1 MRFSKP
7 GRTHEEKAPPGK
19 DIAASGNIAPD
30 IPVAAA
36 APGTARK
43 NA

>member
-1 MRFSKP
+1 MRFFKP

-19 DIAASGNIAPD
+19 DIAASGNIAPHT
-30 IPVAAA
+30 PAVAA
-36 APGTARK
+36 APGNARK